1 MEPSVTLDFLV
12 LIHYKIYIVEIL
24 MCGFKQ
30 IYKLDIGD
38 LNFEK
43 SGDEKYSLC
52 DCAFRRAYSSISRLK
67 KGVYFPFSLVLLIAL
82 INPSSISTT

>member
-43 SGDEKYSLC
+43 RG
-52 DCAFRRAYSSISRLK
+52 
-67 KGVYFPFSLVLLIAL
+67 
-82 INPSSISTT
+82 

>member
-1 MEPSVTLDFLV
+1 MKPSVTLDFLV

-52 DCAFRRAYSSISRLK
+52 DCAFRWTYSSILRLK
-67 KGVYFPFSLVLLIAL
+67 KGIFLFFY
-82 INPSSISTT
+82 